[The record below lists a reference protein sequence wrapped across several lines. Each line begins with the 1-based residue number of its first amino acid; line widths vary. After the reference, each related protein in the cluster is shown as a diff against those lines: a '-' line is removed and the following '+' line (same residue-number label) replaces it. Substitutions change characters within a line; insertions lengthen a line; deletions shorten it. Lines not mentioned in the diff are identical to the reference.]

1 MNRISAGDYER
12 QLLALRPPGP
22 AWANDDPL
30 LSGLAVGLAR
40 VHNRALDL
48 IEEGDPR
55 TTYEMLP
62 AWERVAGLPE
72 VCPHTPNHDDD
83 GKQSLEERQRHL
95 VQKLTSLGGQSRA
108 YYIDVAEALGF
119 PGATITEF
127 RPFLCTS
134 ACDDGLDPDPW
145 RHVWRLNI
153 PQTTGMSLFTT
164 GSACTE
170 PLRTWGNARLERTI
184 TRLKPAQT
192 HVLFAYGET
201 YERN

>member
-62 AWERVAGLPE
+62 AWEFVSFVRVISLAFGL
-72 VCPHTPNHDDD
+72 T
-83 GKQSLEERQRHL
+83 LL
-95 VQKLTSLGGQSRA
+95 M
-108 YYIDVAEALGF
+108 AL
-119 PGATITEF
+119 
-127 RPFLCTS
+127 
-134 ACDDGLDPDPW
+134 
-145 RHVWRLNI
+145 
-153 PQTTGMSLFTT
+153 
-164 GSACTE
+164 
-170 PLRTWGNARLERTI
+170 
-184 TRLKPAQT
+184 LK
-192 HVLFAYGET
+192 
-201 YERN
+201 